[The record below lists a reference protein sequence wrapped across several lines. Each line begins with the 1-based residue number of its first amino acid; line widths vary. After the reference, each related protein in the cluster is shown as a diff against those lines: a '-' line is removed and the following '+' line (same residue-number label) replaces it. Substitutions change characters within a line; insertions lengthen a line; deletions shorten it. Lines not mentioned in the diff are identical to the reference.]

1 MMTKL
6 SRWLLAIGA
15 AGLLVLL
22 GAIGG
27 ILFVEWRTGQSWLVA
42 DAGRT
47 AESYARDR
55 ICVSLLQLAK
65 ADLAVREFKA
75 EHGKLPG
82 DLTEALGKPVRDAW
96 NNEIVYRSTEG
107 GESYT
112 LVSPGP
118 DHTLNTA
125 DDEVPDELVPDGL
138 LGDLPDVPKKCLASA
153 PTHHG

>member
-1 MMTKL
+1 MRKL

-22 GAIGG
+22 GAIAG
-27 ILFVEWRTGQSWLVA
+27 IIFVEWHTGQSWLLA

-55 ICVSLLQLAK
+55 LCVSLLQLAK
-65 ADLAVREFKA
+65 ADSAVREFKA
-75 EHGKLPG
+75 AHGKLPG
-82 DLTEALGKPVRDAW
+82 DLTEALGKPARDAW
-96 NNEIVYRSTEG
+96 NNEIVYRPTG
-107 GESYT
+107 DGENYT

-118 DHTLNTA
+118 DHILNTA

-153 PTHHG
+153 PNRRG

>member
-6 SRWLLAIGA
+6 LRWLLAIGA

-27 ILFVEWRTGQSWLVA
+27 IIFVTGRTGQSWLVA

-55 ICVSLLQLAK
+55 LCVSLLQLAK
-65 ADLAVREFKA
+65 ADLAVRDFKA
-75 EHGKLPG
+75 EHGKLPR

-96 NNEIVYRSTEG
+96 NNEIVYRPTQDG
-107 GESYT
+107 DTYT
-112 LVSPGP
+112 LISPGP
-118 DHTLNTA
+118 DHMPDTP
-125 DDEVPDELVPDGL
+125 DDEFPDELVPDGL
-138 LGDLPDVPKKCLASA
+138 LGGLPNVPKKCLASA
-153 PTHHG
+153 PSRRG